1 MTGDSCGPD
10 GSVTRDRANAF
21 AAFLSYLAHNQ
32 AYFTGAV
39 MLESLMRQLGDSLT
53 IHIADQF
60 IFEYARKQGYH
71 IPSYP
76 YDPTSELRAFL
87 AEYEVEDVRGW
98 YARIG
103 IPASSYELLGQRRL
117 LVVRDDRYR
126 RKAFEMSIEERITD
140 DEQCRLVQR
149 SIEFLLEPE
158 HHDPTVF

>member
-1 MTGDSCGPD
+1 MLDALMHMLGP
-10 GSVTRDRANAF
+10 S
-21 AAFLSYLAHNQ
+21 LAIYD
-32 AYFTGAV
+32 APW
-39 MLESLMRQLGDSLT
+39 
-53 IHIADQF
+53 F

-103 IPASSYELLGQRRL
+103 VDETAYEVLGQRRL
-117 LVVRDDRYR
+117 LVVRDARYR
-126 RKAFEMSIEERITD
+126 RKAFVMSIEERITD
-140 DEQCRLVQR
+140 DELCRLVER
-149 SIEFLLEPE
+149 TICYLMEED